1 MLYVGFA
8 VRCHS
13 QVATRFLVCTMNQL
27 KPLTARRSQNE
38 RSEQMR
44 QRLVDAVLESLQ
56 SHGYAGTT
64 ISRIIDIAGV
74 SRGAPLHH
82 FATKAELIEAAAQQ
96 LVRRIYKEFN
106 QAIQQLKP
114 SENTL
119 EDFILTAWQV
129 VTAQP
134 DSIAFSE
141 LLLESQRDQNL
152 AAILQKLWTNIYLS
166 LEAFAGLHLKPV
178 APGENVKQLMVLT
191 QWVLRGMA
199 ADKHLIEDQGLI
211 HHYIKLWS
219 SLMSQHIQPQQR

>member
-1 MLYVGFA
+1 
-8 VRCHS
+8 
-13 QVATRFLVCTMNQL
+13 MNEL
-27 KPLTARRSQNE
+27 RPLSIRRSQNE

-44 QRLVDAVLESLQ
+44 QRLINAVLESLQ
-56 SHGYAGTT
+56 THGYAGTT

-96 LVRRIYKEFN
+96 LVKRIYKEFS
-106 QAIQQLKP
+106 QAIQQLQP

-119 EDFILTAWQV
+119 QDFMFTAWQV

-134 DSIAFSE
+134 DSIAFAE
-141 LLLESQRDQNL
+141 LLVESQRDQNL
-152 AAILQKLWTNIYLS
+152 AAILQKLWTNIYIS
-166 LEAFAGLHLKPV
+166 LEEFAGLHLKPI
-178 APGENVKQLMVLT
+178 APQDNVKQLMVLS

-199 ADKHLIEDQGLI
+199 ADKHLISDQGLI

-219 SLMSQHIQPQQR
+219 NILAQHIQTRGHQDKG

>member
-1 MLYVGFA
+1 
-8 VRCHS
+8 
-13 QVATRFLVCTMNQL
+13 MNEL
-27 KPLTARRSQNE
+27 KAANSRRSQHE

-44 QRLVDAVLESLQ
+44 QRLVDAVLYSLHSQ
-56 SHGYAGTT
+56 GYAGTT
-64 ISRIIDIAGV
+64 ISRIIEIAGV

-96 LVRRIYKEFN
+96 LVKRIYREFN
-106 QAIQQLKP
+106 QAIQQLQP

-119 EDFILTAWQV
+119 EDFMFTAWKV

-134 DSIAFSE
+134 DSIAFAE

-152 AAILQKLWTNIYLS
+152 AGILQKLWTNIYLS

-178 APGENVKQLMVLT
+178 APDDNVKQLMVLT

-199 ADKHLIEDQGLI
+199 ADKHLIRDEGLI
-211 HHYIKLWS
+211 HHYISLWS
-219 SLMSQHIQPQQR
+219 SLMSQHIQPQAR

>member
-1 MLYVGFA
+1 
-8 VRCHS
+8 
-13 QVATRFLVCTMNQL
+13 MNEL
-27 KPLTARRSQNE
+27 KAPGTRRSQHE

-44 QRLVDAVLESLQ
+44 QRLVDAVLQSLQ
-56 SHGYAGTT
+56 NHGYAGTT

-106 QAIQQLKP
+106 QAIQQLTP

-119 EDFILTAWQV
+119 EDFIFTAWQV

-134 DSIAFSE
+134 DSIAFAE

-166 LEAFAGLHLKPV
+166 LESFAGLHLQPIAKHD
-178 APGENVKQLMVLT
+178 NVKQLMVLT

-199 ADKHLIEDQGLI
+199 ADKHLIRDEGLI

-219 SLMSQHIQPQQR
+219 NLMSQHIQPQAR

>member
-1 MLYVGFA
+1 M
-8 VRCHS
+8 
-13 QVATRFLVCTMNQL
+13 MNEL
-27 KPLTARRSQNE
+27 KAANTRRSQNE

-44 QRLVDAVLESLQ
+44 LRLINAVLESLQ
-56 SHGYAGTT
+56 THGYAGTT
-64 ISRIIDIAGV
+64 ISRIIEIADV

-106 QAIQQLKP
+106 QAIQQLQP

-119 EDFILTAWQV
+119 EDFMFTAWQV

-134 DSIAFSE
+134 DSIAFAE

-166 LEAFAGLHLKPV
+166 LEEFAGMHLKPV
-178 APGENVKQLMVLT
+178 VPTSNIKQLMVLS

-199 ADKHLIEDQGLI
+199 ADKHLIADQGLI
-211 HHYIKLWS
+211 HHYIKLWCTI
-219 SLMSQHIQPQQR
+219 MAQHIQTQVH